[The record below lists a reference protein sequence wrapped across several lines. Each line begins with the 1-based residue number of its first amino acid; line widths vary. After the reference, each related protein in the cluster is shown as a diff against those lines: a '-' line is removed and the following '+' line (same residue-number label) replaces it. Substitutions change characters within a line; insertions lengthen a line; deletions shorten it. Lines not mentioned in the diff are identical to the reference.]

1 MNSVQ
6 PLDYAQ
12 EQAQDEAAEAQQL
25 AESFA
30 RLNRFVTAIEEGCS
44 GKFLTIRDDLKFIQ
58 ARIYKLETALNE
70 R

>member
-1 MNSVQ
+1 MHAEQ

-12 EQAQDEAAEAQQL
+12 EQAQDEAIQAQQL

-58 ARIYKLETALNE
+58 SFIYRK
-70 R
+70 